1 MVSPKACSLFA
12 KAVLTA
18 IPGANK
24 LQISGLLTN
33 TEVQRDIEFAQRHT
47 AATTEVDP
55 RGPGPSQPGPCGVL

>member
-1 MVSPKACSLFA
+1 MVSPKACSPFA
-12 KAVLTA
+12 MAVLIA

-47 AATTEVDP
+47 AAITEVDP
-55 RGPGPSQPGPCGVL
+55 RGSGPSQPDPCSVL